1 MISCGL
7 ESLLG
12 LFLRVCFPNAS
23 VRGVS
28 SLNSL
33 ALGSRQHWPL
43 GSFHQDPS
51 PGLPPTSSLPGWLY
65 LIRHILAQMS
75 LSREASL
82 DGPSKISRRG
92 RLGVWDRYVHTA
104 IFKIDNQKEPT
115 VNSTGNSAR
124 YSVVT

>member
-1 MISCGL
+1 MISCGP
-7 ESLLG
+7 ESLPS
-12 LFLRVCFPNAS
+12 LFLMVCFPNAS
-23 VRGVS
+23 VPGVS
-28 SLNSL
+28 SRNSM
-33 ALGSRQHWPL
+33 ALGSRQHWLL

-51 PGLPPTSSLPGWLY
+51 PGLPPTSSLPGWLH
-65 LIRHILAQMS
+65 LIRYILAQMS
-75 LSREASL
+75 LSRETSL

-115 VNSTGNSAR
+115 VNSTGNSAQ